1 MAEYLND
8 RKIVTHNGAKFQSN
22 TIKRI
27 LTNEIYCGFY
37 VRGGVKS
44 KRIEELQI
52 IDDRTFARAQE
63 ILRQRKYKQEEKT
76 QIARSAKASTMLSG
90 NVYCA
95 HCGQRMCGSSYVDKY
110 KTKDGV
116 WHNSI
121 RRFRYMCTGAAMKR
135 VECDG
140 QTVYKAQMIDDVVL
154 KVLHE
159 CFKKI
164 KLTPKDAAIEKKYKA
179 QIREMKREIEQLEKD
194 TVKLKNK
201 LSELASEIANA
212 LIGKSSFSEETL
224 SMAIDN
230 VKEKIAENI
239 NLIKVKQ
246 NQLDNKEADIQ
257 QLDYYYQQFVSWA
270 DEFDQATP
278 ERKRMII
285 CTVFKE
291 ISVGKG
297 YKIEIL
303 MDSTYEQ
310 FIA

>member
-1 MAEYLND
+1 
-8 RKIVTHNGAKFQSN
+8 
-22 TIKRI
+22 
-27 LTNEIYCGFY
+27 
-37 VRGGVKS
+37 
-44 KRIEELQI
+44 
-52 IDDRTFARAQE
+52 
-63 ILRQRKYKQEEKT
+63 
-76 QIARSAKASTMLSG
+76 
-90 NVYCA
+90 
-95 HCGQRMCGSSYVDKY
+95 
-110 KTKDGV
+110 
-116 WHNSI
+116 
-121 RRFRYMCTGAAMKR
+121 MCTGAAMKR

-179 QIREMKREIEQLEKD
+179 QSREMKREIEQLEKD

-230 VKEKIAENI
+230 VKEKIAENMD
-239 NLIKVKQ
+239 LIEAKK